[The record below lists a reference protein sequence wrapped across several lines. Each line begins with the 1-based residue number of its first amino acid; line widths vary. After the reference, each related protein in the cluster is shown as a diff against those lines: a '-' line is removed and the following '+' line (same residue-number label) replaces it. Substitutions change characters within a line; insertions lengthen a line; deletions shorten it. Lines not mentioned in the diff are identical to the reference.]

1 MRYSDLV
8 NFSPIETVIELK
20 DACEKSKAI
29 KLIESY
35 VMSDEMADKI
45 NGAILEEL
53 QFEQVVDNK
62 GVLIVGNYG
71 TGKSHLMSVISS
83 VLNDKDNLQYIK
95 NIKFANNIKNL
106 AGRFEVIRIELGAV
120 SNSLRNIVTSE
131 IEEDLENRGIIFSF
145 PNEDQITNNKKSLSE
160 MMAAFEEK
168 YPDKGYLLVID
179 ELLDYL
185 GGRKEHELRR
195 DLGFLR
201 EIGEF
206 IKNSRF
212 RLICGVQEQLF
223 ENPNFAFVSKTLAR
237 VKDRFEQVIIRKEDT
252 AYVISERILSKTP
265 EQKAL
270 IREHLQKFCSLYS
283 EMSERIDDFVE
294 LYPIHPAY
302 IDVFNKVYI
311 AEKREVLKTISLTIK
326 KILNEEVLEE
336 APGIISYD
344 SYWDYIKDNYARK
357 SEVEIKEVMDKS
369 TVLEDKIARAFP
381 KSPYKGMALQII
393 KALSVYR
400 LTTSGIEVKIG
411 LSAENLRDDLCLFN
425 TSIPDMNSE
434 SLLSAIQIAIK
445 ETVNLV
451 SGQFIDHNTDNGQYY
466 LNLKKDIDYDA
477 KIEQKAD
484 MLSYDDL
491 NRYYYKLIYDC
502 LEWEKEQKVA
512 NFEIYEYSIN
522 WLTHNLFRRGY
533 LFLGPPR
540 ERPTAEPPEDFYIHM
555 LPPYGKYKLYDDNK
569 DDELMFKF
577 KGNDIFNNELKLYS
591 ASISMKELAGDQ
603 NAKNTYENKK
613 VYFERRLKNWLKE
626 NKNTCFTVIY
636 KGVERKIIEVL
647 SGKIR
652 KDMNFKDIIDMVASI
667 TLDEYFENKYT
678 NLPKFRIELTEKN
691 RASIIERVIKYFAGQ
706 KNQDS
711 FNYLDDFN
719 LIEKDNI
726 SVNNCI
732 YAKTLV
738 KKLAALQQQGVINYS
753 DIVTERYYYKYDR
766 EFNIDIEYFIVV
778 LLALVYCGKATLT
791 LRNGKV
797 LTASN
802 LDTLLRIGISDIY
815 DFKYLGKPK
824 QASIDELRRLFE
836 ILELPTGL
844 VTNPNEME
852 KGLTKLLSK
861 THELA
866 NNALNAKIKLNQ
878 RFILW
883 GDLLIPE
890 HIMEDYKSKISI
902 VLDTFSNFGNKYNTI
917 AKLNNFNLTMEQLDE
932 IEEGIR
938 CIIKVENLDT
948 FKINTGTIVNYIANI
963 ENLDIPV
970 EMKNDIDT
978 ARSKFNSIK
987 EDIRNI
993 LDYRDSDREIMNNL
1007 TCIKE
1012 NYINYYLDY
1021 HSKHRLGINDGKRK
1035 GQLINSKVLFNLKK
1049 LAEINSVLQGS
1060 KLSEILSSLSTLNVC
1075 YELSKSELE
1084 NTHICKHC
1092 KLTLSNSNL
1101 IVTGK
1106 LDLIESKLNQLYEDW
1121 TKALLSALEDPLVL
1135 NNKSLLKND
1144 QQKVIDEFI
1153 VSKQLPETVDSF
1165 FINTINLLFEG
1176 LDTVLIGMKEIIS
1189 EISDI
1194 GPCTV
1199 EDLKDRLNS
1208 FIDKK
1213 IKGKDKTKL
1222 RIILKD
1228 ENIVS
1233 YSMIAENKE

>member
-20 DACEKSKAI
+20 DACEKNKAV

-45 NGAILEEL
+45 NGTILQQL
-53 QFEQVVDNK
+53 QFDQVVDNK

-83 VLNDKDNLQYIK
+83 VLNDEDNLQYIK
-95 NIKFANNIKNL
+95 NVKFANSVKSL
-106 AGRFEVIRIELGAV
+106 AGRYEVIRIELGAV

-145 PNEDQITNNKKSLSE
+145 PNEDEITNNKKALSE

-206 IKNSRF
+206 IKSSRF

-302 IDVFNKVYI
+302 IEVFNKVYI

-326 KILNEEVLEE
+326 KMLDKEVPEE

-369 TVLEDKIARAFP
+369 AVLEDKVTRAFP
-381 KSPYKGMALQII
+381 KRLYKGMALQII

-400 LTTSGIEVKIG
+400 LTTSGIDVKIG

-425 TSIPDMNSE
+425 ANIPDMDSE

-477 KIEQKAD
+477 KIAQKAD
-484 MLSYDDL
+484 MLSDDEL
-491 NRYYYKLIYDC
+491 NRYFYTLVYDC
-502 LEWEKEQKVA
+502 LDWEADQYVA
-512 NFEIYEYSIN
+512 NFEIYEYRLN
-522 WLTHNLFRRGY
+522 WLSHNVFRRGY
-533 LFLGPPR
+533 LFMGLPK
-540 ERPTAEPPEDFYIHM
+540 ERSTAQPPEDFYLYM
-555 LPPYGKYKLYDDNK
+555 LPPYGDDTFINEKK
-569 DDELMFKF
+569 DDEVMFKF
-577 KGNDIFNNELKLYS
+577 KGNDSFNNQLKLYG
-591 ASISMKELAGDQ
+591 ASLAMKELAADQ
-603 NAKNTYENKK
+603 NIKGIYNKK
-613 VYFERRLKNWLKE
+613 STEFKKKLYNWLNE
-626 NKNTCFTVIY
+626 NKNTCFNILY
-636 KGVERKIIEVL
+636 KGIEKKIIEV
-647 SGKIR
+647 SMGKTR
-652 KDMNFKDIIDMVASI
+652 KDMNFKDTIDMVASI
-667 TLDEYFENKYT
+667 TLDEYFENKYPKF
-678 NLPKFRIELTEKN
+678 PKFRIELTEKN

-706 KNQDS
+706 KSQDS

-719 LIEKDNI
+719 LIERGNI
-726 SVNNCI
+726 TVNNCI

-738 KKLAALQQQGVINYS
+738 KKLSALPKQGIIDYS
-753 DIVTERYYYKYDR
+753 DIITERYGYKYDK
-766 EFNIDIEYFIVV
+766 EFNIDFEYFTVV

-791 LRNGKV
+791 LKNGSV
-797 LTASN
+797 LIASN
-802 LDTLLRIGISDIY
+802 LDTLVRVGISDIY
-815 DFKYLGKPK
+815 DFKYIGKPR
-824 QASIDELRRLFE
+824 QAAIDELRRLFE

-861 THELA
+861 THEVA
-866 NNALNAKIKLNQ
+866 NNALNAKTKLNQ

-890 HIMEDYKSKISI
+890 HIMEDYKSKISV
-902 VLDTFSNFGNKYNTI
+902 VLDTFSNFSNKYNTI

-932 IEEGIR
+932 IEEGIK
-938 CIIKVENLDT
+938 CILKVENLDA
-948 FKINTGTIVNYIANI
+948 FKINTDTIVNYIANI
-963 ENLDIPV
+963 ENLDIPTD
-970 EMKNDIDT
+970 MKNDIDT
-978 ARSKFNSIK
+978 VRSRFNSIK
-987 EDIRNI
+987 DDIRNS
-993 LDYRDSDREIMNNL
+993 LDYRDGAREIINNL

-1012 NYINYYLDY
+1012 RYINYYLDY
-1021 HSKHRLGINDGKRK
+1021 HSKHRLGIYDGKRK
-1035 GQLINSKVLFNLKK
+1035 GQLINSKVLSNLRK
-1049 LAEINSVLQGS
+1049 LAEINSILQGS
-1060 KLSEILSSLSTLNVC
+1060 KLSEIINNLSALDVC

-1092 KLTLSNSNL
+1092 KLSLSESNI

-1106 LDLIESKLNQLYEDW
+1106 LDLIESNINQLYEDW
-1121 TKALLSALEDPLVL
+1121 TKSLLSALEDPLVL
-1135 NNKSLLKND
+1135 TNKNLLKND
-1144 QQKVIDEFI
+1144 QQNAIDQFI
-1153 VSKQLPETVDSF
+1153 ESKQLPEIIDSF
-1165 FINTINLLFEG
+1165 FVNTINLLFEG
-1176 LDTVLIGMKEIIS
+1176 LDTVSIGMKEIIR

-1199 EDLKDRLNS
+1199 EDLKGRLNS

-1213 IKGKDKTKL
+1213 IKGKDKSKI
-1222 RIILKD
+1222 RIILKE

-1233 YSMIAENKE
+1233 YSMVAEHKE